1 MSNPDKHTPLSPEEL
16 FKLLDSQSS
25 KASEFDELDDFEKEA
40 LDGFTAHSNAQKAK
54 ALTEELNIA
63 ISKKIIASEKG
74 SSKNKLIWFSA
85 AASIALVI
93 TMSVFFFNQSK
104 DDTKTNLALNEAQDN
119 VPQPKQLETEK
130 PLKTISDDN
139 ANSSEQKEPQ
149 FQAPLKSQETIISR
163 NTATRSI
170 AVLGTSTAFAVAE
183 NKPEFAY
190 DALAKDESKN
200 RTEGESDDRLKQAD
214 GLLDM
219 VDGNSKTK
227 IQPSIAAGSA
237 AGKEKNKLSE
247 EQVNNEMQANQSIAT
262 NLNSTNTKTTTQE
275 DGYYK
280 ADKSVAHEQSK
291 KKAEKSAKLSKD
303 SADLDK
309 ANTAPVVYRSND
321 SAPSSIADKKTSS
334 AYYLGSELAIRD
346 YVLNYLKEKQSNKSI
361 AGIYKIKG
369 VVSIDGKLKVSSIV
383 QSTKVNCLCEDII
396 TEALNTMIKWNSA
409 LEDGKKVSS
418 NVEFLISF

>member
-1 MSNPDKHTPLSPEEL
+1 
-16 FKLLDSQSS
+16 
-25 KASEFDELDDFEKEA
+25 
-40 LDGFTAHSNAQKAK
+40 
-54 ALTEELNIA
+54 
-63 ISKKIIASEKG
+63 
-74 SSKNKLIWFSA
+74 
-85 AASIALVI
+85 
-93 TMSVFFFNQSK
+93 
-104 DDTKTNLALNEAQDN
+104 
-119 VPQPKQLETEK
+119 
-130 PLKTISDDN
+130 
-139 ANSSEQKEPQ
+139 
-149 FQAPLKSQETIISR
+149 
-163 NTATRSI
+163 
-170 AVLGTSTAFAVAE
+170 
-183 NKPEFAY
+183 
-190 DALAKDESKN
+190 
-200 RTEGESDDRLKQAD
+200 
-214 GLLDM
+214 
-219 VDGNSKTK
+219 
-227 IQPSIAAGSA
+227 
-237 AGKEKNKLSE
+237 
-247 EQVNNEMQANQSIAT
+247 MQANQSIAT
-262 NLNSTNTKTTTQE
+262 NLNSANTKTTTQE

-280 ADKSVAHEQSK
+280 ADKSVAQEQSK

-418 NVEFLISF
+418 SVEFLISF